1 MGTYDSSS
9 PVYSIGIAQR
19 LTGLSGR
26 QIRYYEKQ
34 GLISPSRTK
43 GNRRMFSPAEV
54 DLLLRIKDLIEQGYN
69 IEGVKR
75 VLDSGPEQADID
87 SRSPSRTAHQID
99 HESVIAS
106 LRQINQLTSLYP
118 VNNRG
123 ELERLL
129 HELSRRP

>member
-1 MGTYDSSS
+1 MGTYGSSS
-9 PVYSIGIAQR
+9 PVYSIGIAQK

-26 QIRYYEKQ
+26 QIRYYEQQ

-54 DLLLRIKDLIEQGYN
+54 DLLLRIKDLIGQGYN

-75 VLDSGPEQADID
+75 ALDSGQGQAGID
-87 SRSPSRTAHQID
+87 SANLPRAAHQID
-99 HESVIAS
+99 HEAVIAG

-118 VNNRG
+118 VDNRG

-129 HELSRRP
+129 HELLRRP